1 MKHEHIILKE
11 YGIRFWAWA
20 VLEERMLVD
29 PRIKTGKSI
38 MKIIFDRKKRTLH
51 PLYVLMNK
59 IGKSHQLTIPQVAI
73 AYCSN
78 KGVVPIC
85 GCRRLQQVK
94 ELSQAVNTILT
105 EEEIRRLEKMADE
118 LDVHI
123 LGSDMFRFITRK
135 NK

>member
-1 MKHEHIILKE
+1 
-11 YGIRFWAWA
+11 
-20 VLEERMLVD
+20 MLVD

-59 IGKSHQLTIPQVAI
+59 IEKSHQLTIPQVAI

-105 EEEIRRLEKMADE
+105 EEEIEDGMDSVEAEVQSQLEHFGINEK
-118 LDVHI
+118 I
-123 LGSDMFRFITRK
+123 
-135 NK
+135 

>member
-1 MKHEHIILKE
+1 
-11 YGIRFWAWA
+11 
-20 VLEERMLVD
+20 
-29 PRIKTGKSI
+29 

-73 AYCSN
+73 VYCSN

-105 EEEIRRLEKMADE
+105 EEEIRRLEKMADK

>member
-1 MKHEHIILKE
+1 
-11 YGIRFWAWA
+11 
-20 VLEERMLVD
+20 MLVD

-105 EEEIRRLEKMADE
+105 EEEIRRLEKIS
-118 LDVHI
+118 VHI
-123 LGSDMFRFITRK
+123 IQTEIFYLYYRK
-135 NK
+135 LRRNVPII

>member
-1 MKHEHIILKE
+1 
-11 YGIRFWAWA
+11 
-20 VLEERMLVD
+20 MLVD

-59 IGKSHQLTIPQVAI
+59 IGKSQ
-73 AYCSN
+73 
-78 KGVVPIC
+78 GVVPIC

-105 EEEIRRLEKMADE
+105 EEEIRRLEKMADK